1 MDSSRTREV
10 EVIMKVI
17 GLISALL
24 VTAGL
29 GRAQSI
35 EIDSER
41 YHLRSGVV
49 AEWEEFENKTPASNR
64 LDLRFTGQKNRS
76 EATLLIHQYNVKLE
90 WPVQINGQKIGTLFL
105 MEDPLVS
112 SLRVPAG
119 ILKDGENTLS
129 IVPPKENDDIVVGE
143 FRILE
148 GPVAH
153 VCDATMNVKVTE
165 GGQAVPCRITVVNER
180 GDLAA
185 LYVRTNEPAA
195 ARPGVIYTADGTA
208 RIQVRGGKYV
218 VRASRGPEYNAP
230 TVEVVAGPGETNDV
244 DLAIV
249 REVATPGWTSCD
261 THVHTFT
268 HARHGD
274 ATLKERMLTV
284 AGEALE
290 LPISTEHNFLADFKK
305 AAAEARV
312 NQYFTPVLGCEVT
325 TKRGHF
331 NVFPVAPE
339 SRVPDFRIEHWPALM
354 ENIRAT
360 PGVEM
365 IILNHPRDVHSGF
378 CPFAETNFNAQTG
391 ENLRGFEFEFNAV
404 ELINSGALRSDLMQV
419 FHDWFAL
426 LNHGYKIVGVG
437 ASDSHDVSRFIV
449 GQGRTYIQGDDKDA
463 GKINVQEAIANLRKG
478 KALISLG
485 LITTLK
491 VDDRF
496 EVGDLA
502 TGLGRE
508 IKVSAQVRG
517 ASWVAADKIEL
528 FANGKRIAQ
537 QAIEATP
544 RTEKANVSW
553 TIAKPKGD
561 CHLVAIATGPGVK
574 SPHWA
579 IPRPYQASSPKWNP
593 RVLGATNP
601 IWIDADGDGKFT
613 ALRLQR

>member
-1 MDSSRTREV
+1 V
-10 EVIMKVI
+10 KLI
-17 GLISALL
+17 GLILALL
-24 VTAGL
+24 APAGL
-29 GRAQSI
+29 GGAQSI

-41 YHLRSGVV
+41 YHLRSGAA
-49 AEWEEFENKTPASNR
+49 AEWEEFENKTPVSNR
-64 LDLRFTGQKNRS
+64 LDLHFTGQRNRS

-112 SLRVPAG
+112 SFRVPAG
-119 ILKDGENTLS
+119 VLKDGENTLS
-129 IVPPKENDDIVVGE
+129 IVPPKENDDIVAGE

-148 GPVAH
+148 GPLER

-165 GGQAVPCRITVVNER
+165 GGKPVPCRLTVVNER

-185 LYVRTNEPAA
+185 LHVRTNQAA
-195 ARPGVIYTADGTA
+195 TARPGVVYTADGTA
-208 RIQVRGGKYV
+208 RVQVLPGTYFV
-218 VRASRGPEYNAP
+218 HASRGPEYNRA
-230 TVEVVAGPGETNDV
+230 TFDVVLGPRET
-244 DLAIV
+244 
-249 REVATPGWTSCD
+249 REVEMVIRREVPTPGFVSSD

-268 HARHGD
+268 HAKHGD
-274 ATLKERMLTV
+274 ATLKERMLTI
-284 AGEALE
+284 AGEALD
-290 LPISTEHNFLADFKK
+290 LPISTEHNFLADFRE
-305 AAAEARV
+305 AAKQARV
-312 NQYFTPVLGCEVT
+312 AQYFTPVLGCEVT
-325 TKRGHF
+325 TRRGHF

-365 IILNHPRDVHSGF
+365 IVLNHPRDVHSGF

-391 ENLRGFEFEFNAV
+391 ENLRGFEFEFNGV
-404 ELINSGALRSDLMQV
+404 ELINSGALRTDLMQV

-426 LNHGYKIVGVG
+426 LNYGYKIVGVG

-449 GQGRTYIQGDDKDA
+449 GQGRTYIQCDDKDP
-463 GKINVQEAIANLRKG
+463 GNLNVQEAITNLRKG
-478 KALISLG
+478 KALVSLG
-485 LITTLK
+485 LITTMK

-502 TGLGRE
+502 TGLGKD
-508 IKVSAQVRG
+508 IKVTAQVRG
-517 ASWVAADKIEL
+517 ASWVTADKIEL
-528 FANGKRIAQ
+528 FANGKRMAQ
-537 QAIEATP
+537 QAIEPTA
-544 RTEKANVSW
+544 RMEKANVSW
-553 TIAKPKGD
+553 TISRPKGD

-579 IPRPYQASSPKWNP
+579 IPRPYQASSPKWTP

-613 ALRLQR
+613 PLRLQR